1 MRFFSKTYSWEF
13 GDKKIKFPV
22 PTKHYAIAHFPAY
35 CKNLCVWGISK
46 RVCRERTLPPPKS
59 SVTVSLGRQQWIAS
73 FLFDCSIMLDVL
85 LFNFFSLYLFPFYC
99 HPEVSVASD
108 KHSACMSCAS
118 HLAVFSKSPPLLH
131 VSVLCLVTGA
141 RHFIPKCS
149 KEENR
154 YHKPYW
160 LCTTPS
166 RDHCHRLWRER
177 ICSPTS
183 LLGLLARFILPS
195 EFIFPLPHCT

>member
-46 RVCRERTLPPPKS
+46 RVCRERTLPLPKS

-99 HPEVSVASD
+99 VTLKSQWHQISTQPACHVPAIWPCSVRA
-108 KHSACMSCAS
+108 
-118 HLAVFSKSPPLLH
+118 
-131 VSVLCLVTGA
+131 
-141 RHFIPKCS
+141 
-149 KEENR
+149 
-154 YHKPYW
+154 
-160 LCTTPS
+160 
-166 RDHCHRLWRER
+166 
-177 ICSPTS
+177 
-183 LLGLLARFILPS
+183 
-195 EFIFPLPHCT
+195 PHCYMCQCSALWQEPDISFPSAAKRRIGTTSHTDCVPPHPGITAIDCGEKESAPRHHS